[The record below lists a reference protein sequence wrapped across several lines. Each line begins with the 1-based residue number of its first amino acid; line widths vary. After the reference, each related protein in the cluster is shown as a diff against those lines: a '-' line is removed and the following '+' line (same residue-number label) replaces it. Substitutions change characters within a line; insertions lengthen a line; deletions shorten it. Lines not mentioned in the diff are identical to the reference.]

1 MGNSMNPI
9 DNAIEFRE
17 SMCPVMPECCDNDE
31 LSSVLDRVLSDFS
44 TLEKQVLNMRFGRG
58 LTTDY
63 TLKRVAEI
71 LDICNIRGEH
81 SGEKVRQIEAKA
93 LRKLRHPS
101 RAESLRSFLDWI

>member
-1 MGNSMNPI
+1 MNPI
-9 DNAIEFRE
+9 DNAIEFHE
-17 SMCPVMPECCDNDE
+17 SMCPVMPACCDNDE

-63 TLKRVAEI
+63 SLKRVAEI
-71 LDICNIRGEH
+71 LNMRNLKGEPAK
-81 SGEKVRQIEAKA
+81 EKVRQIEAKA

-101 RAESLRSFLDWI
+101 RAESLRSFLDWT